1 MTKYTERFLI
11 RFTPDQLAP
20 LKKAADSKGIP
31 LAVYVR
37 SLVLS
42 TSDDLK

>member
-1 MTKYTERFLI
+1 MTKFNQPIML
-11 RFTPDQLAP
+11 RFTPDQLAK
-20 LKKAADSKGIP
+20 LKNVADSKCIP